1 MTDAFHE
8 VDAQM
13 RADKARAVLVAALPW
28 AVSVAVAAL
37 LVTCGY
43 WGWTAYQ
50 TKASAKASEAF
61 ANGVK
66 AWDAGDDE
74 AAKKDFAQAA
84 SSGSRIYR
92 ALALIQQGQV
102 AANTGRPAREAADY
116 YDKAAR
122 TVRSPLISDL
132 AVLEGTYVLIDSTP
146 YKEIEARLT
155 PLTDDKRPY
164 HLEAREALAF
174 AKILN
179 GDLAG
184 ARTTLNALS
193 LNPDASEGIKQR
205 AQGGMAIIDS
215 GAAKALP
222 AMVKAELAM
231 PPQARMPAA
240 VLQQLQQQ
248 MQSGGDGDEPA
259 MPQ

>member
-8 VDAQM
+8 VDVQM

-28 AVSVAVAAL
+28 AISIAVAAL
-37 LVTCGY
+37 LATVVY
-43 WGWTAYQ
+43 WGWSAYQ
-50 TKASAKASEAF
+50 TKASARASEAF

-66 AWDAGDDE
+66 AWDSGDDE
-74 AAKKDFAQAA
+74 AAKKDFALAA
-84 SSGSRIYR
+84 GAGSPIYR

-116 YDKAAR
+116 FDKAAK
-122 TVRSPLISDL
+122 TVHSPLISDIAAL
-132 AVLEGTYVLIDSTP
+132 QGSYVLLDSAP
-146 YKEIEARLT
+146 YKEIETRLT

-174 AKILN
+174 AKMLN

-193 LNPDASEGIKQR
+193 LNPDATDGIKQR
-205 AQGGMAIIDS
+205 AQGAIAIIDS
-215 GAAKALP
+215 GAAKAIP

-231 PPQARMPAA
+231 PPQARMPAGIM
-240 VLQQLQQQ
+240 QQLQQQ
-248 MQSGGDGDEPA
+248 MQAAGGGGEPA
-259 MPQ
+259 APQ